1 MSNTTEYGENAIHIQ
16 HSSVQTAVGGSH
28 NTVIIQQAAAPRTPT
43 FPLSNLV
50 GGNTH
55 FVGREA
61 ALQALTA
68 ATEPTAPATP
78 LVIAGLGGVGKS
90 QLLRQF
96 AHQHRQRFDIVW
108 WARVDETWGQDMLAL
123 GRALCLPVDGLPL
136 EAALQMVRTWLNGCP
151 QRWLLLCDNADATT
165 PAQLLPLLPSHPQ
178 GRILITSRNGDW
190 GNVARP
196 FPLGAF
202 AAAESD
208 AFWRQRLGDKYEEGE
223 EWEELASLLGHLP
236 LALEHS
242 AAYMLAKGKRS
253 ADYLRL
259 YQKQRRALWDKTPP
273 PPDYPAT
280 VATTWRVSFDAARE
294 TAGSAELLALCAFL
308 APVDLPLELLG
319 EAEFGHSE
327 RSDESQGSEKAEGF
341 LPTVGMTSEVAE
353 MLADE
358 LVRDDALAALSRYS
372 LLQMGEEGQ
381 WGMHQLVQAVYRDQ
395 MGEAEAQGWVVAVG
409 QWLIKL
415 YEFDYYEIETWPA
428 AMRLLPHLQAA
439 VALAEQWGVEN
450 EDIRWLN
457 NLVGLYLHHDGQLQ
471 EARVYYERHL
481 ALTEKMWGAEHFA
494 MATSLHNMGNLLEN
508 MGELA
513 EARPY
518 TERALAIYEKEF
530 GAEHLDLAPTLH
542 SMGGVLESMGELAE
556 ARPYVERALAIHEK
570 ELGPDHPAT
579 ATSLN
584 NMAVLLNN
592 MGELAEARPY
602 YERALAIYE
611 RELGAEHPS
620 TAATLSG
627 LSILLQEMGEL
638 AEARPYAERSL
649 AIREKVLGAEHPE
662 TANSLNN
669 LAVVLAYLEEYPEAI
684 RLMRRAV
691 AIREEKLGFDHP
703 QTEASRE
710 NLAAME
716 AELGEL

>member
-50 GGNTH
+50 GGNAH
-55 FVGREA
+55 FVGRTA

-68 ATEPTAPATP
+68 ATAPNAPVTP

-319 EAEFGHSE
+319 DANVE
-327 RSDESQGSEKAEGF
+327 QMPEG
-341 LPTVGMTSEVAE
+341 LRPII
-353 MLADE
+353 ADE
-358 LVRDDALAALSRYS
+358 LMRDDALAALARYS

-381 WGMHQLVQAVYRDQ
+381 WGMHQLVQTVYRDQ
-395 MGEAEAQGWVVAVG
+395 MGEAEAREWIVAVG

-415 YEFDYYEIETWPA
+415 YEFDYYEMETWPA
-428 AMRLLPHLQAA
+428 AVRLLPHLQAA
-439 VALAEQWGVEN
+439 VALAEQWGVEH
-450 EDIRWLN
+450 EEIRGLIN
-457 NLVGLYLHHDGQLQ
+457 MVGLYLQYDGQLQ

-481 ALTEKMWGAEHFA
+481 ALTEKMWGAEHLA

>member
-50 GGNTH
+50 GGNAH
-55 FVGREA
+55 FVGRTA

-151 QRWLLLCDNADATT
+151 QRWLLLCDNADVTT
-165 PAQLLPLLPSHPQ
+165 PAQLLPLLPSHPH

-308 APVDLPLELLG
+308 APVDLPLELL
-319 EAEFGHSE
+319 EDANAE
-327 RSDESQGSEKAEGF
+327 QMPEG
-341 LPTVGMTSEVAE
+341 LRPII
-353 MLADE
+353 ADE
-358 LVRDDALAALSRYS
+358 LMRDDALAALARYS

-381 WGMHQLVQAVYRDQ
+381 WGMHQLVQTVYRDQ
-395 MGEAEAQGWVVAVG
+395 MGEAEAREWIVAVG

-415 YEFDYYEIETWPA
+415 YEFDYYEMETWPA
-428 AMRLLPHLQAA
+428 AVRLLPHLQAA
-439 VALAEQWGVEN
+439 VALAEQWGVEH
-450 EDIRWLN
+450 EEIRGLIN
-457 NLVGLYLHHDGQLQ
+457 MVGLYLQYDGQLQ

-481 ALTEKMWGAEHFA
+481 ALTEKMWGAEHLA